1 MINNRQAGRRRGRNN
16 NNPRQNGGGGNRG
29 NGDSGNRIDNRA
41 RGNATQLLE
50 KYRNMARD
58 AQLAGDRVNM
68 EYYLQFADHYFR
80 VLADNRARQEENSGG
95 QGQGQQQRFRRFEEG
110 DDTDEFGDDN
120 DGFGDPMDDFRREE
134 PRRDETRGQEVRSDG
149 NRNDGNRGD
158 GNRNDGNRRDEGR
171 RDEPRREEGRR
182 EEAPREQGFREQG
195 ARENGRDQN
204 PRDQAPRDP
213 NRRDN
218 RPPRRERAP
227 VSQEVETAPQAD
239 YHPPVSPPSITE
251 AANDVAD
258 APAAEDVRPR
268 RGRKPRREAGAPEAE
283 PGLDMSVLPPA
294 IGRVPDV
301 EGEAAP
307 EPAPRRPRRPRSAPV
322 QAAE

>member
-1 MINNRQAGRRRGRNN
+1 LINNRQAGRRRGRNN
-16 NNPRQNGGGGNRG
+16 SNPRQNGGGGNRG

-95 QGQGQQQRFRRFEEG
+95 QGQQQNQQRFRRFEEG
-110 DDTDEFGDDN
+110 DDTDEFGDDT
-120 DGFGDPMDDFRREE
+120 DGFGDPMDDFRRDE
-134 PRRDETRGQEVRSDG
+134 PRRDESRGQEA
-149 NRNDGNRGD
+149 RGD
-158 GNRNDGNRRDEGR
+158 GNRRDQTR

-182 EEAPREQGFREQG
+182 DEPREQGLREQG
-195 ARENGRDQN
+195 VRDNGRDQN

-213 NRRDN
+213 NRRDS
-218 RPPRRERAP
+218 RLPRRERAP
-227 VSQEVETAPQAD
+227 VSQEVEPAPQAE
-239 YHPPVSPPSITE
+239 YQPPVSVPPSIVE
-251 AANDVAD
+251 AANDIAD
-258 APAAEDVRPR
+258 APAAEEARPR
-268 RGRKPRREAGAPEAE
+268 RGRKPRREATVPEAE
-283 PGLDMSVLPPA
+283 PVLDMSVLPPS
-294 IGRVPDV
+294 IGRAPDA